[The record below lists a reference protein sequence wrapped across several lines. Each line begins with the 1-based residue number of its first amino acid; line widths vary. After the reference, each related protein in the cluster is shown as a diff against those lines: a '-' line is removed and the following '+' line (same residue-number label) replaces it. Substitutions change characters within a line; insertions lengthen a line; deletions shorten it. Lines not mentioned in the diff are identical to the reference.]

1 MNIIKP
7 IYIAMI
13 DGKNEAKH
21 LPNNISLSV
30 VGVARRGSILF

>member
-1 MNIIKP
+1 MIKP

-21 LPNNISLSV
+21 FPNNISLSV
-30 VGVARRGSILF
+30 VGVASKGSILF